1 MATNINLDLRS
12 TADKG
17 ETGTPQNLN
26 LGAAGDRPWVI
37 NVYPFVCN
45 QNK

>member
-1 MATNINLDLRS
+1 MATNVNLDLRS
-12 TADKG
+12 TADKS
-17 ETGTPQNLN
+17 EVGTPQNLK

-37 NVYPFVCN
+37 VNYPFVCN